1 MKTTKLATIT
11 EGYGRTGLILNLNLV
26 QCQALAEFFLH
37 AEQLKKNEVPGMTY
51 PENLQPFFDIFKQFN
66 NIYDENLFVE
76 KSE

>member
-1 MKTTKLATIT
+1 
-11 EGYGRTGLILNLNLV
+11 
-26 QCQALAEFFLH
+26 
-37 AEQLKKNEVPGMTY
+37 MTY